1 MYANASAFAYPSL
14 VEGFGMPVLEAM
26 AAGLAV
32 VASDAEAVREVA
44 GGGALIVPA
53 RVPGAWAQA
62 LGRVLADPRY
72 ARHLG
77 ERGQAV
83 AAGCTWAC
91 SAERTLALLARA
103 AGSTGVTAGWRA
115 VHRTRPQCGDD

>member
-1 MYANASAFAYPSL
+1 
-14 VEGFGMPVLEAM
+14 MPVLEAM

-62 LGRVLADPRY
+62 LGRVLADPRF

-91 SAERTLALLARA
+91 SAERTLALLTRA
-103 AGSTGVTAGWRA
+103 AASAGVTTGEGGGSRGLHRA
-115 VHRTRPQCGDD
+115 QPQRGG